1 MTQKTRVLFL
11 CTHNSAR
18 SQMAEAFL
26 RALAGNRFDV
36 HSAGL
41 EATQVRLLA
50 VRAMAE
56 EGIDIAGHASKT
68 LERYLEEP
76 FDFVVTVCAGA
87 NERCPVFPRA
97 KARLHWPFPDPA
109 EARGTEKERLEVF
122 RDVRDAIRTRIEEW
136 IRKEEK
142 GIQR

>member
-1 MTQKTRVLFL
+1 
-11 CTHNSAR
+11 
-18 SQMAEAFL
+18 MAEAFL